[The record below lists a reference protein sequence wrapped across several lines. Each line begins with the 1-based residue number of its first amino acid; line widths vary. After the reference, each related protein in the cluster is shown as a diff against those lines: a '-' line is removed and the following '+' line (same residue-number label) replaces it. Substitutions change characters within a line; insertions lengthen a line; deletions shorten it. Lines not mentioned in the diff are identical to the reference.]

1 MEAILFSQTSK
12 FYSKLLEDL
21 LLMDFFL
28 INNSHGVFLS
38 KSRTREK
45 SRTRTKQKRTF
56 INGHIITL
64 IGYISMIND
73 SNYINEGFEY
83 ILII

>member
-1 MEAILFSQTSK
+1 
-12 FYSKLLEDL
+12 
-21 LLMDFFL
+21 MDFFL

-38 KSRTREK
+38 K